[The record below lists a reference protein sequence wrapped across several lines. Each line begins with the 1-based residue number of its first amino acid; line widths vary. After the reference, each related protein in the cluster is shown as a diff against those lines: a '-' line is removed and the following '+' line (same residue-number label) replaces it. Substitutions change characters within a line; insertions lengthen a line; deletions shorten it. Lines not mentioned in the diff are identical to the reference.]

1 MINIKKSQLESG
13 ITVVTEGIEGV
24 RSISLGFWVVV
35 GSRNENK
42 QEKGIS
48 HFIEHTLFKG
58 TKKRNAKEIARALES
73 KGATLDAFTSKEIT
87 CFYSRGLDTHLK
99 IATDV
104 IADLITNPLFPEEEL
119 KKEIGVVTEEIKDSE
134 DSPERH
140 IFDLLFKK
148 IFTKHPLA
156 NSVLGEKK
164 DVEKITRKKVSSFFK
179 KWYNPERIVV
189 TASGYLQHNE
199 LLGYLEPYFKP
210 KETSN
215 DSFFTPVKNYYKP
228 FSYTFKKKGL
238 FQAHL
243 ILATTV
249 FDYNDPRR
257 YPLLVLDTILGDGM
271 SSILFQKVR
280 EEKAL
285 VYQIFSFADF
295 FSDAGIF
302 GVYLA
307 CNPVKIENA
316 KSTVIKEFKKLVKKG
331 LTKKVVSEAKVRL
344 KAKLLIGQESTSNR
358 MMRLGRSE
366 IYRRENR
373 TIDEIIA
380 SINRVK
386 TGDVNDV
393 IKDVLREDKFSF
405 VYFGDFRS
413 V

>member
-164 DVEKITRKKVSSFFK
+164 DVEKITRKNVSSFFK
-179 KWYNPERIVV
+179 KWYSPERIVV

-215 DSFFTPVKNYYKP
+215 DFFFTPVKNYYKP

-358 MMRLGRSE
+358 MMRLGRNE

-405 VYFGDFRS
+405 VYIGDF
-413 V
+413 

>member
-42 QEKGIS
+42 QGKGIS

-73 KGATLDAFTSKEIT
+73 KGATLDAFTSKEVT

-148 IFTKHPLA
+148 IFAKHPLA
-156 NSVLGEKK
+156 NSVLGKKK

-210 KETSN
+210 QETSN

-344 KAKLLIGQESTSNR
+344 KAKLLIGQE
-358 MMRLGRSE
+358 
-366 IYRRENR
+366 
-373 TIDEIIA
+373 
-380 SINRVK
+380 
-386 TGDVNDV
+386 
-393 IKDVLREDKFSF
+393 
-405 VYFGDFRS
+405 
-413 V
+413 

>member
-156 NSVLGEKK
+156 NSVLGKKK
-164 DVEKITRKKVSSFFK
+164 DVEKITRKNVSSFFK
-179 KWYNPERIVV
+179 KWYSPERIVV

-210 KETSN
+210 QETSN

-358 MMRLGRSE
+358 MMRLGRNE

-405 VYFGDFRS
+405 VYIGDF
-413 V
+413 